1 MVKALKRLLAPEF
14 WKVPK
19 KVKKWVV
26 SPRAGPHPKFYCI
39 PLQILVRDILKLV
52 ETGKE
57 ARTIIKK
64 GEILV
69 DSKPRKDHAYPV
81 GLFDVISMPRTK
93 QNYRVI
99 PDVKGLALVEIP
111 EKEADKKIC
120 KIENKT
126 ILKKGKLQLN
136 LHDGKNLLT
145 DNKDY
150 KTGDS
155 ILIELTSLK
164 ILQHLALEKGN
175 IGIVSEG
182 ANVGRIGKIVDIAPG
197 KMKEDVKV
205 VCEIEGKTQK
215 ILKERFVVV
224 GKDKPVITVE

>member
-69 DSKPRKDHAYPV
+69 DTKPRKDHAYPV

-93 QNYRVI
+93 QNYRVV

-182 ANVGRIGKIVDIAPG
+182 ANVGRIGKIVDIVPG

-205 VCEIEGKTQK
+205 VCEIEGKTQE
-215 ILKERFVVV
+215 ILKERFVVI
-224 GKDKPVITVE
+224 GKDKPLVTVE

>member
-14 WKVPK
+14 WKIPK

-39 PLQILVRDILKLV
+39 PLQILARDILKLV

-69 DSKPRKDHAYPV
+69 DGKPRKDHAYPV
-81 GLFDVISMPRTK
+81 GLFDVISTPRTK
-93 QNYRVI
+93 QNYRVV

-164 ILQHLALEKGN
+164 ILQHLTLEKGN
-175 IGIVSEG
+175 MGIISEG
-182 ANVGRIGKIVDIAPG
+182 ANVGRIGKIVDIVPG
-197 KMKEDVKV
+197 KMKEDVKI
-205 VCEIEGKTQK
+205 VCEIEGKTQE
-215 ILKERFVVV
+215 ILKERFVVI
-224 GKDKPVITVE
+224 GKDKPLITVE

>member
-1 MVKALKRLLAPEF
+1 LVKALKRLLAPEF
-14 WKVPK
+14 WKLPK

-26 SPRAGPHPKFYCI
+26 SPRPGPHPKFYCI

-69 DSKPRKDHAYPV
+69 DGKPRKDHAYPV

-93 QNYRVI
+93 QNYRVV

-136 LHDGKNLLT
+136 LHDGRNLLT

-155 ILIELTSLK
+155 ILMELTSLK

-182 ANVGRIGKIVDIAPG
+182 ANVGNIGKIVDIVPG
-197 KMKEDVKV
+197 KMKEDVKI
-205 VCEIEGKTQK
+205 VCEIEGKTQE
-215 ILKERFVVV
+215 ILKDRFVVI
-224 GKDKPVITVE
+224 GKDKPLITVE

>member
-14 WKVPK
+14 WKIPK

-69 DSKPRKDHAYPV
+69 DGKPRKDHAYPV
-81 GLFDVISMPRTK
+81 GLFDVISTPRTK
-93 QNYRVI
+93 QNYRVV

-182 ANVGRIGKIVDIAPG
+182 ANVGRIGKIVDIVPG
-197 KMKEDVKV
+197 KMKEDVKI
-205 VCEIEGKTQK
+205 VCEIEGKTQE
-215 ILKERFVVV
+215 ILKDRFVVI
-224 GKDKPVITVE
+224 GKDKPLITVE

>member
-14 WKVPK
+14 WKIPK

-69 DSKPRKDHAYPV
+69 DGKPRKDHAYPV
-81 GLFDVISMPRTK
+81 GLFDVISTPRTK
-93 QNYRVI
+93 QNYRVV

-126 ILKKGKLQLN
+126 VLKKGKLQLN

-145 DNKDY
+145 DSKEY

-182 ANVGRIGKIVDIAPG
+182 ANVGRIGKIVGIVPG
-197 KMKEDVKV
+197 KMKEDVKIA
-205 VCEIEGKTQK
+205 CEIEGKIQE
-215 ILKERFVVV
+215 ILKYRFVVI
-224 GKDKPVITVE
+224 GKDKPLVTVE

>member
-1 MVKALKRLLAPEF
+1 LVKALKRLLAPEF
-14 WKVPK
+14 WKLPK
-19 KVKKWVV
+19 KVKKWAV

-39 PLQILVRDILKLV
+39 PLQIVVRDILKLV
-52 ETGKE
+52 EIGKE
-57 ARTIIKK
+57 ARTIINR
-64 GEILV
+64 GEIFV
-69 DSKPRKDHAYPV
+69 DGRARKDHAYPV
-81 GLFDVISMPRTK
+81 GLFDVIGIPRTK
-93 QNYRVI
+93 KYYRVI
-99 PDVKGLALVEIP
+99 PDAKGLNLVEIP

-126 ILKKGKLQLN
+126 VLKKGKLQLN

-155 ILIELTSLK
+155 LLMEVTSLK

-175 IGIVSEG
+175 MGIVSEG
-182 ANVGRIGKIVDIAPG
+182 ANVGKIGKIVDIVPG

-205 VCEIEGKTQK
+205 VCEIEGKTQE
-215 ILKERFVVV
+215 ILKDRFVVI
-224 GKDKPVITVE
+224 GKDKPLVTVE

>member
-1 MVKALKRLLAPEF
+1 LVKALKRLLAPEF
-14 WKVPK
+14 WKLPK

-26 SPRAGPHPKFYCI
+26 SPRAGPHSKFYCI

-69 DSKPRKDHAYPV
+69 DGKARKDHAYPV
-81 GLFDVISMPRTK
+81 GLFDVISTPRTK
-93 QNYRVI
+93 QNYRVV

-126 ILKKGKLQLN
+126 VLKKGKLQLN

-145 DNKDY
+145 DKKDY

-182 ANVGRIGKIVDIAPG
+182 ANVGRIGKIVDIVPG

-205 VCEIEGKTQK
+205 VCEIEGKTQE
-215 ILKERFVVV
+215 ILKDRFVVI
-224 GKDKPVITVE
+224 GKDKPLITVE

>member
-14 WKVPK
+14 WKLPK

-26 SPRAGPHPKFYCI
+26 SPRPGPHPKFYCI

-69 DSKPRKDHAYPV
+69 DGKPRKDHAYPV

-93 QNYRVI
+93 QNYRVV

-136 LHDGKNLLT
+136 LHDGRNLLT

-155 ILIELTSLK
+155 ILMELTSLK

-182 ANVGRIGKIVDIAPG
+182 ANVGNIGKIVDIVPG
-197 KMKEDVKV
+197 KMKEDVKI
-205 VCEIEGKTQK
+205 VCEIEGKTQE
-215 ILKERFVVV
+215 ILKDRFVVI
-224 GKDKPVITVE
+224 GKDKPLITVE

>member
-1 MVKALKRLLAPEF
+1 LVKALKRLLAPEF

-19 KVKKWVV
+19 KVRKWVV

-69 DSKPRKDHAYPV
+69 DTKPRKDHAYPV

-93 QNYRVI
+93 QNYRVV

-182 ANVGRIGKIVDIAPG
+182 ANVGRIGKIVDIVPG
-197 KMKEDVKV
+197 KMKEDAKI
-205 VCEIEGKTQK
+205 VCEIEGKTQE

-224 GKDKPVITVE
+224 GKDKPLVTVE